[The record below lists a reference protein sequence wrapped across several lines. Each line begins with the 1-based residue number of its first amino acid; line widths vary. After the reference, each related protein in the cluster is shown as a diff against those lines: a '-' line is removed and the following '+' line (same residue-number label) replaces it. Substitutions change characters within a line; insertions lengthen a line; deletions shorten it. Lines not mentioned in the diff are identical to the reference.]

1 MSTKNISNKMDELL
15 RQSYAP
21 DEPGAV
27 ALVVKDGTVVHR
39 KAYGLANV
47 ELGVPLQPESVFKI
61 ASVTKQFTAVSILML
76 VEQGK
81 LALDD
86 PLEKFLPGYPTH
98 GHKITLEH
106 LLTHTSGIASYT
118 NLPEWPAMLG
128 KDFKV
133 DEMIDQ
139 FKYKPMDFAPGTRF
153 LYNNSAYFL
162 AGAIIANVSGKTYE
176 EFLQEHIFAPLGMRQ
191 TVGYTGKAIIPLRA
205 AGYEKGADG
214 PVNCPYLSMTQPGGA
229 GVLSSTVDDLA
240 KWDAAL
246 YTEALVSRA
255 SLQRAWTPYTL
266 ADGSSTHYGYGWA
279 VETFEGHTWLEHG
292 GGIPGYMC
300 QVARLESER
309 LFVAVLSNNTGSSV
323 TPGTLAIKLALLAL
337 GKTLSEPA
345 PVVLPEAFL
354 ERFTGVYLENDGSEG
369 AWRLKDGK
377 LTWGDPS
384 DEGGLEGVMI
394 AEDEL
399 VLKSMPLNRVRFL
412 SDPAGKISGFEMR
425 NPFGR
430 VSISAVKKEG

>member
-1 MSTKNISNKMDELL
+1 MSFSQINPQMELL
-15 RQSYAP
+15 LGQAYPA
-21 DEPGAV
+21 DEPGGV
-27 ALVVKDGTVVHR
+27 ALVVKDGKVLHR
-39 KAYGLANV
+39 KAYGLANL
-47 ELGVPLQPESVFKI
+47 ELGVPLQPESVLKI

-76 VEQGK
+76 AEQGK

-118 NLPEWPAMLG
+118 SLPEWPPAFG
-128 KDFKV
+128 KDYKV

-162 AGAIIANVSGKTYE
+162 LGAIIASISGTTYE
-176 EFLQEHIFAPLGMRQ
+176 EFLQEHIFAPLGMHQ
-191 TVGYTGKAIIPLRA
+191 TVGYTGNTIIPLRA
-205 AGYEKGADG
+205 AGYDKGPDG

-229 GVLSSTVDDLA
+229 GVLSATVDDLA

-246 YTEALVSRA
+246 YAEDLVSRA

-279 VETFEGHTWLEHG
+279 IETFGGETWLEHG
-292 GGIPGYMC
+292 GGIPGFVC
-300 QVARLESER
+300 QVARLACER
-309 LFVAVLSNNTGSSV
+309 LFVAVLSNYSGSSSL
-323 TPGTLAIKLALLAL
+323 PGTLAIKLAMLAL
-337 GKTLSEPA
+337 GKTWSDPV
-345 PVVLPEAFL
+345 PVVLTEAAL
-354 ERFTGVYLENDGSEG
+354 ERFTGVYRENDGSESV
-369 AWRLKDGK
+369 WRLKEGK
-377 LTWGDPS
+377 LTWGDLS
-384 DEGGLEGVMI
+384 GEGGLEALMI
-394 AEDEL
+394 SEDEL
-399 VLKSMPLNRVRFL
+399 FLKSMPLNRVKFL
-412 SDPAGKISGFEMR
+412 ADLAGKISGFEMR